1 MASFNDMGLFDDLAD
16 DGVHGSQHI
25 SDDDLPSEDDDDD
38 DDDDDDE
45 LDTTDIAHGSI
56 DIKKPL
62 AGMLPNTYDGKTAEE
77 LFPDFKPNAILQFNK
92 IFGAGK
98 TNHLPKPWVNLR
110 KRSVQEHVDTR
121 IREATINECA
131 VDQETQFL
139 GRLPPVI
146 NEPISDEHDTSQT
159 DMKIPNWR
167 VGPARLWYDQIG
179 LSLDLSSYDY
189 GFKLNSPQTLQ
200 TQASKEQVTNDNELT
215 GNASLPVNLIRWE
228 DDIIFDTSVLRD
240 KLDLNTPK
248 IRYCAWVPTTNYRS
262 LASFQKSVFGK
273 NTDYLENGNDDD
285 PKYKSWYSIFPIDN
299 YDLMYGDWEKDI
311 IIDPENMERIRE
323 PSELI
328 LDENDDHLIFEIPTD
343 PSDCQTRQ
351 QQRNR
356 DSREKADANTSISPT
371 KGGKIPH
378 KDTRGR
384 VTRSVL
390 TGSGLLKKTEDND
403 DDANDQTDSPK
414 NDFWNLSNDEYYN
427 PRLTDSVGK
436 NLGTLNLQHATPA
449 VELYAQLFPTH
460 LNATKL
466 RHFHRP
472 TIKKALGKLKPGEY
486 HPVQSVRKIS
496 DTRAAER
503 EKERQ
508 AYGGGEMFYMRRL
521 QDLSG
526 LDSDIVLAEY
536 SEQYPSLLNQI
547 GMATRI
553 KNYFKKKPGKQ
564 DNPPMLDYG
573 EIAYSHSSPFQ
584 ADMVPGELLQAFE
597 NHMFRAPIFPHKL
610 LPTDFLILRT
620 KQNYH
625 IRNVK
630 NIFTIGQE
638 CPLQEVPGPNSKR
651 ANIFARDFLQAYI
664 FRLFWKSRDK
674 PPRIK
679 MEDVRKA
686 FPQNAEN
693 SIRKRLKM
701 SSDFKRTGGV
711 HCNWWVLRSDFRLPS
726 QEEIRQLVTPEQ
738 CCAYYSMQAAEQRL
752 KDAGYGE
759 KVLFA
764 AVEDEAA
771 DENDQSKIEDEVKC
785 APWHTT
791 KAYLD
796 SLKGKCWLQLRGFA
810 DPTGC
815 GEGFSYV
822 RVSNKPNA
830 REVEPEAVQSKKMVT
845 GTDADLRRLHLKD
858 AKKILNKFGVSDSF
872 VRNLSRWQIID
883 IVRTMSTQRA
893 RDGEDGAS
901 MAKFA
906 RGNRYSQMEY
916 QEKYK
921 EDCRKIF
928 EGQNKTLATNHLTS
942 TDNETSGDEDSDVD
956 EMRKNLESMLEPTVS
971 KKSTETKPHV
981 DTTDTTKKT
990 GSRALKIVRTYLDD
1004 NGREHQRTE
1013 YVRKPMVAEA
1023 YSKIRL
1029 TKDNDFIR
1037 QFFALDEDQREN
1049 LRRER
1054 RRLQEQLRR
1063 VRRQDRLQQRNT
1075 TLPSNT
1081 IDGHHSPSSRS
1092 TNPSPIRHLHLQL
1105 NSNDLSSLKL
1115 PSVSDILN
1123 KNDGNAMDETHPD
1136 LFMDN
1141 SHNITSTSQLISTS
1155 LDNLNSNSQ
1164 SGFANYFSST
1174 SFGEDGQENNEMI
1187 SPTTNPSDPSGSHKK
1202 RKKSEKDLKWLKCG
1216 ACGGQGHMR
1225 TNRDCPMYG
1234 KTSSGNMQ
1242 ANISVDN
1249 EDAQHSF
1256 DLPGV
1261 DLNSS
1266 INSGDVSV
1274 KMVEGGG
1281 TKLIFAKNVL
1291 EKVSS
1296 KDPSRKSKKN
1306 KTSKL
1311 LSTGAESVGDGDES
1325 TTNSQSNS
1333 FNPNMNI
1340 DRPPT
1345 PPPIVHIS
1353 KMQFI
1358 PPIKSSSSSPP
1369 VNLTYT
1375 PKSSGTLKTTLSHA
1389 GSRRKSSTTPTIAE
1403 NNPKSNQNYIST
1415 TPSTAFR
1422 QQPTST
1428 PLSSGPLGTMFSFPP
1443 NTPTTPTPLSAGADY
1458 LDKRART
1465 VQRRRIDPLVS
1476 FATLLE
1482 SILNELRDMSEATM
1496 FLAPVNSRLYPAY
1509 YEVIKNPIDLQTIRQ
1524 RVLAHQYET
1533 RQGFLNDIRQLVEN
1547 SRQFNGEYDQ
1557 ITRDA
1562 QTIFAACF
1570 QKFAANED
1578 KLMKLEKAI
1587 NPLLDDD
1594 LLVAIS
1600 YLFER
1605 ILSEHLMNVENSWPF
1620 HHAVNKLRFKDY
1632 YDIVK
1637 TPMDLEKIKNNI
1649 LKHTY
1654 RSRAAMLADVN
1665 LLHTNSVQY
1674 NGESHSITAIASK
1687 IVQTCKEQFDEHTDQ
1702 FDALERNL
1710 VQQNLA
1716 ITRTTEQTSN
1726 EDDWQQM
1733 IGTEPINTFSF
1744 RPLDEEAD
1752 DNTDLKSPTA
1762 LGMSLETFLACG
1774 LPNTE
1779 HNIAPSESEQNEN
1792 NDDEPFQSTEGI
1804 TTEDILGNISESDT
1818 SDDDND
1824 NKKSSSLLSS
1834 QTHQN
1839 ISDDPNLPADEA
1851 SSKHRHHKHS
1861 KKRLKTSHSH
1871 TTTTDA
1877 AALQLSEDEL

>member
-1 MASFNDMGLFDDLAD
+1 
-16 DGVHGSQHI
+16 
-25 SDDDLPSEDDDDD
+25 
-38 DDDDDDE
+38 
-45 LDTTDIAHGSI
+45 
-56 DIKKPL
+56 
-62 AGMLPNTYDGKTAEE
+62 
-77 LFPDFKPNAILQFNK
+77 
-92 IFGAGK
+92 
-98 TNHLPKPWVNLR
+98 
-110 KRSVQEHVDTR
+110 
-121 IREATINECA
+121 
-131 VDQETQFL
+131 
-139 GRLPPVI
+139 
-146 NEPISDEHDTSQT
+146 
-159 DMKIPNWR
+159 
-167 VGPARLWYDQIG
+167 
-179 LSLDLSSYDY
+179 
-189 GFKLNSPQTLQ
+189 
-200 TQASKEQVTNDNELT
+200 
-215 GNASLPVNLIRWE
+215 
-228 DDIIFDTSVLRD
+228 
-240 KLDLNTPK
+240 
-248 IRYCAWVPTTNYRS
+248 
-262 LASFQKSVFGK
+262 
-273 NTDYLENGNDDD
+273 
-285 PKYKSWYSIFPIDN
+285 
-299 YDLMYGDWEKDI
+299 
-311 IIDPENMERIRE
+311 MERIRE
-323 PSELI
+323 PPELV

-343 PSDCQTRQ
+343 PNDCQTRQ
-351 QQRNR
+351 QRIR
-356 DSREKADANTSISPT
+356 DPRDKPDGNTLINPAKA
-371 KGGKIPH
+371 GKVPH

-384 VTRSVL
+384 VTRRVL
-390 TGSGLLKKTEDND
+390 TGSGILKEAMDND

-427 PRLTDSVGK
+427 PRLVDSVGK

-449 VELYAQLFPTH
+449 VELCTQLFPTH

-472 TIKKALGKLKPGEY
+472 TIKKFLHGKLKPGEY
-486 HPVQSVRKIS
+486 HPVQTVQKIS

-521 QDLSG
+521 QDLSA
-526 LDSDIVLAEY
+526 LDSDLVLAEY
-536 SEQYPSLLNQI
+536 CEQYPPLLNQI

-573 EIAYSHSSPFQ
+573 EISYAHTSPFQ
-584 ADMVPGELLQAFE
+584 ADMLPGEILQAFE
-597 NHMFRAPIFPHKL
+597 NHMFRAPIFRHDL
-610 LPTDFLILRT
+610 LPTDFVVLRT

-625 IRNVK
+625 IRNIR
-630 NIFTIGQE
+630 NIFTVGQE

-686 FPQNAEN
+686 FPQNAEKR
-693 SIRKRLKM
+693 IRKRLKM

-764 AVEDEAA
+764 AVDEEAA
-771 DENDQSKIEDEVKC
+771 DENDTSKIEDEVKC

-810 DPTGC
+810 DPTGS

-830 REVEPEAVQSKKMVT
+830 REAEPEAIQTKKMVT

-858 AKKILNKFGVSDSF
+858 AKKILNKFGVSDSY

-883 IVRTMSTQRA
+883 IVRTMSTARA
-893 RDGEDGAS
+893 RDGEDGAA

-928 EGQNKTLATNHLTS
+928 EIQNKSLASNHLTS

-971 KKSTETKPHV
+971 KQSNETKPNV
-981 DTTDTTKKT
+981 DALDTAKKT
-990 GSRALKIVRTYLDD
+990 GSRVLKIVRTYLDD
-1004 NGREHQRTE
+1004 NGREYQRVE
-1013 YVRKPMVAEA
+1013 YVRKPMVVEA
-1023 YSKIRL
+1023 YSKIRT

-1037 QFFALDEDQREN
+1037 QFFTLDEDQREN

-1075 TLPSNT
+1075 TMPTNT
-1081 IDGHHSPSSRS
+1081 SIDHHSPSSRS
-1092 TNPSPIRHLHLQL
+1092 TNPSPVRNSHMQL
-1105 NSNDLSSLKL
+1105 NNNDLSSIKL
-1115 PSVSDILN
+1115 PNDSDLLIKNEPIL
-1123 KNDGNAMDETHPD
+1123 MDENHSD

-1141 SHNITSTSQLISTS
+1141 NHNITSTSQLISTS
-1155 LDNLNSNSQ
+1155 IDNLNSNSQ
-1164 SGFANYFSST
+1164 SGFGNYFNSI
-1174 SFGEDGQENNEMI
+1174 SFTDEGQENNEMNT
-1187 SPTTNPSDPSGSHKK
+1187 SMTLQTNGTDSTTTTTTIKR
-1202 RKKSEKDLKWLKCG
+1202 RKKSEKDLKSLKCG
-1216 ACGGQGHMR
+1216 ACGAQGHMR
-1225 TNRDCPMYG
+1225 TNRVCPMHG
-1234 KTSSGNMQ
+1234 KTASSGNMQ
-1242 ANISVDN
+1242 TNITVDS

-1256 DLPGV
+1256 DLQQHDTTNTSMNV
-1261 DLNSS
+1261 
-1266 INSGDVSV
+1266 GDVSV

-1296 KDPSRKSKKN
+1296 KDSIRKPKKSR
-1306 KTSKL
+1306 TSKL
-1311 LSTGAESVGDGDES
+1311 SASGIEPTGDGDES
-1325 TTNSQSNS
+1325 TTNSQSTPI
-1333 FNPNMNI
+1333 NPNINI
-1340 DRPPT
+1340 ERPPT
-1345 PPPIVHIS
+1345 PPPIVHVS
-1353 KMQFI
+1353 KIPFI
-1358 PPIKSSSSSPP
+1358 PPVKSSSSSSPS

-1375 PKSSGTLKTTLSHA
+1375 PKSSGTLKTTLSHT
-1389 GSRRKSSTTPTIAE
+1389 GNRRKSSTTPTNGE
-1403 NNPKSNQNYIST
+1403 NQLKHSKSCISA
-1415 TPSTAFR
+1415 TPSTGFR

-1428 PLSSGPLGTMFSFPP
+1428 PLSTGPLGTMFSFPP
-1443 NTPTTPTPLSAGADY
+1443 NTPTTPTPSSTGVDY

-1465 VQRRRIDPLVS
+1465 VQRRRIDPVVS

-1482 SILNELRDMSEATM
+1482 SILNELRDMPEATM
-1496 FLAPVNSRLYPAY
+1496 FLTPVNSRTYPDY
-1509 YEVIKNPIDLQTIRQ
+1509 YELIKNPMDLQKIRQ
-1524 RVLAHQYET
+1524 RVLAHTYET
-1533 RQGFLNDIRQLVEN
+1533 REGFLNDIRQLVEN

-1594 LLVAIS
+1594 LLVAMS

-1620 HHAVNKLRFKDY
+1620 HHAVSKVRFKDY

-1654 RSRAAMLADVN
+1654 RSRASMLADVN
-1665 LLHTNSVQY
+1665 LLYTNSVQY

-1687 IVQTCKEQFDEHTDQ
+1687 IVQTCKEQFEEHAEQ

-1710 VQQNLA
+1710 QQQALGF
-1716 ITRTTEQTSN
+1716 IKPTEQISN
-1726 EDDWQQM
+1726 DDDWQQM
-1733 IGTEPINTFSF
+1733 ITTSTTNNFPFNQLVEVLEP
-1744 RPLDEEAD
+1744 D
-1752 DNTDLKSPTA
+1752 DNNDLKSPTT
-1762 LGMSLETFLACG
+1762 LGMSLETFIARDFSAM
-1774 LPNTE
+1774 E
-1779 HNIAPSESEQNEN
+1779 HNVQTMKTEQKE
-1792 NDDEPFQSTEGI
+1792 DDDDDDQYQTIERI

-1818 SDDDND
+1818 SDDDD
-1824 NKKSSSLLSS
+1824 DDDDTKKSSSMFTSKT
-1834 QTHQN
+1834 QQD
-1839 ISDDPNLPADEA
+1839 ISNDPNLMANESLTS

-1861 KKRLKTSHSH
+1861 KKRLKTFHSH
-1871 TTTTDA
+1871 TTSTDA